1 MFLSQSSATTRRPAP
16 RRSVMSRR
24 CSSRAATAT
33 RRVIACVTAR
43 RIARFVV
50 ARVRART
57 AVRRVTSPRSA
68 RSRALPRTWSA
79 RTACRVCC
87 LPPPSSYEI
96 HACIQS
102 QPLLTM
108 YTVGHFSR
116 DCPDKEPEVC
126 RNCGE
131 EGHRKNDC
139 VNERVIQCRNCDV
152 WGHTGRDCP
161 QPKDWSRVECS
172 NCKEKGHTFKR
183 CPLPPQEAPAE
194 EEGGDGG
201 W

>member
-1 MFLSQSSATTRRPAP
+1 M
-16 RRSVMSRR
+16 
-24 CSSRAATAT
+24 
-33 RRVIACVTAR
+33 
-43 RIARFVV
+43 
-50 ARVRART
+50 
-57 AVRRVTSPRSA
+57 
-68 RSRALPRTWSA
+68 
-79 RTACRVCC
+79 
-87 LPPPSSYEI
+87 
-96 HACIQS
+96 
-102 QPLLTM
+102 
-108 YTVGHFSR
+108 
-116 DCPDKEPEVC
+116 C